1 MNLFSQEAKKEFEKV
16 GVDVSAIERLLP
28 TDYHSIFKELIE
40 GILSDKRFAK
50 KVKNKSNNS
59 ISKVDEVLLLIKS
72 DYFKYYGLAQGLQ
85 KQYHYVKLE
94 GFLSAYTSLDS
105 HKGEWIPLNCN
116 CSAMH
121 KEMKG
126 ADRELYLSLPD
137 KVTIYRGA
145 HIDEYNNGDFGMSWT
160 LNQKIAERFALDMPP
175 VEDKKVFKVIV
186 DKSSIVA
193 YTNEREEE
201 ECIMNTDLDDVFYNA
216 EIINTEL

>member
-1 MNLFSQEAKKEFEKV
+1 MNLFSQEAKKQFEKI

-28 TDYHSIFKELIE
+28 QHYHSILRELIE
-40 GILSDKRFAK
+40 GILSDKRFTE
-50 KVKNKSNNS
+50 KVKNKLSNN
-59 ISKVDEVLLLIKS
+59 ISKVDEVLLLIRS
-72 DYFKYYGLAQGLQ
+72 DYSKYHGLAKGLQ
-85 KQYHYVKLE
+85 KQYHYVKSE

-145 HIDEYNNGDFGMSWT
+145 HIDEYNDGEYGMSWT
-160 LNQKIAERFALDMPP
+160 LNREIAERFALDMPP
-175 VEDKKVFKVIV
+175 VEDKK
-186 DKSSIVA
+186 
-193 YTNEREEE
+193 N
-201 ECIMNTDLDDVFYNA
+201 L
-216 EIINTEL
+216 